1 MAFSR
6 NFSCVTSKQIRRSTR
21 SATGSSGT
29 AGGWADANKRS
40 PLLWPIPTQPGW
52 KWPSKVLTFVSQKAE
67 LFKDVKMMKLNIS
80 NKKTMQ
86 RGLRLKVAAKS
97 SGSNHGCKG
106 DKSLETCD
114 GRHPVPVEAP
124 FDPQKS

>member
-29 AGGWADANKRS
+29 AGGRADANRRS
-40 PLLWPIPTQPGW
+40 PLLWPIPIQPGW

-67 LFKDVKMMKLNIS
+67 LFKDVKMMKLNIFKQ
-80 NKKTMQ
+80 KKSM
-86 RGLRLKVAAKS
+86 RK
-97 SGSNHGCKG
+97 
-106 DKSLETCD
+106 
-114 GRHPVPVEAP
+114 EA
-124 FDPQKS
+124 